1 MSELKYTRVLVK
13 LSGEALMG
21 GAAFG
26 INQSAVNAVITEVER
41 IVKLG
46 VEVAVVIGGGNMFR
60 GLSAAAK
67 GMERSTADYI
77 GMLATIMNALALSEA
92 FTSIGISSRV
102 QSAFNIHQVAEVYTR
117 SKALKY
123 LEEGKVVIFAG
134 GTGNPFFTTDT
145 AAALRALE
153 MKCDILIKATQV
165 DGIYNDDPQKNP
177 NALKYETITFEE
189 ALTKKLKVM
198 DSTAFTLCQEQNLN
212 IIVLKLSEPDALRKV
227 VLGEA
232 HGTLVHN

>member
-46 VEVAVVIGGGNMFR
+46 VEVAIVIGGGNMFR